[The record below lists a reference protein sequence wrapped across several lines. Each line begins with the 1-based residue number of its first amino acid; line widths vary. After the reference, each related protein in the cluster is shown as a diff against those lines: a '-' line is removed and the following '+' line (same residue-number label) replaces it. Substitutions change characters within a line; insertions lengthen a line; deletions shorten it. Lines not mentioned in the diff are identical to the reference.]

1 LINKNIYFVGIFL
14 ISILLINTDYVFA
27 DVSVSGGANTASQ
40 STGTTVRYSTGPAT
54 SATAVTATGACTATP
69 NNIPSQNNGGF
80 TVTCTGPGTCNVGF
94 SIYHA
99 VSARTTPGTLTVTQT
114 GGTGNGSCLLAMA
127 AYGALS
133 PEVEMIHDVRD
144 NKLMKTEFGQDF
156 MSSFDSVYF
165 TFALTVA
172 NWQYENPVF
181 KESVRVFIT
190 PAITILSL
198 MTLAEEGSEFHAW
211 FLMSTVIAL
220 NMGLYIVGPILGIF
234 FLQRHFKK

>member
-1 LINKNIYFVGIFL
+1 
-14 ISILLINTDYVFA
+14 
-27 DVSVSGGANTASQ
+27 
-40 STGTTVRYSTGPAT
+40 
-54 SATAVTATGACTATP
+54 
-69 NNIPSQNNGGF
+69 
-80 TVTCTGPGTCNVGF
+80 
-94 SIYHA
+94 
-99 VSARTTPGTLTVTQT
+99 
-114 GGTGNGSCLLAMA
+114 MA

-144 NKLMKTEFGQDF
+144 NKLMSTEFGQDF

-165 TFALTVA
+165 TFAQTVA

-211 FLMSTVIAL
+211 SLMSAVIAL
-220 NMGLYIVGPILGIF
+220 NLGLYVVGPVFGIY

>member
-1 LINKNIYFVGIFL
+1 L

-27 DVSVSGGANTASQ
+27 DVNVVGGANTASQ
-40 STGTTVRYSTGPAT
+40 SIGSTVRYATGPAT
-54 SATAVTATGACTATP
+54 SATAVLVTGGPCTATA

-94 SIYHA
+94 SIFHA
-99 VSARTTPGTLTVTQT
+99 VSGTTTPGTLAVTQT
-114 GGTGNGSCLLAMA
+114 GGTENGSCLIATA
-127 AYGALS
+127 AFGGALS
-133 PEVEMIHDVRD
+133 PEVLMIHDIRD
-144 NKLMKTEFGQDF
+144 NKLMKTEFGQNF
-156 MSSFDSVYF
+156 MSSFNSFYY
-165 TFALTVA
+165 TFAITVA

-190 PAITILSL
+190 PAINILSL

-234 FLQRHFKK
+234 FVQKHFKK